1 MINNTTGT
9 IWRAINYR
17 KGQALQLQQ
26 RRARSR
32 RARERARRVHH
43 IITTSDVIPQPVFL
57 SFRTTSHTGD
67 LGRRDP
73 PLKKKPKR
81 DGPDFLVLQGGP
93 PGDVLRY
100 LTVLIRKR
108 IAAVPIAPRVPVARN
123 SPFFCDFSHW
133 AENRE
138 FCISRRSL
146 RGGGNGAVAAA
157 EGAFGVVKGARGV
170 ARSSAR
176 GETVRPGWWNWTK
189 YPTFHTGDT
198 GRRDPPLKKKTQA

>member
-1 MINNTTGT
+1 M
-9 IWRAINYR
+9 
-17 KGQALQLQQ
+17 
-26 RRARSR
+26 
-32 RARERARRVHH
+32 
-43 IITTSDVIPQPVFL
+43 
-57 SFRTTSHTGD
+57 SFRNQCFCHFAPLPT
-67 LGRRDP
+67 LGTWGGGTP
-73 PLKKKPKR
+73 PSKKKPKR
-81 DGPDFLVLQGGP
+81 DGPDFLFLQGGP

-157 EGAFGVVKGARGV
+157 EGAIGVVKGARGV

-176 GETVRPGWWNWTK
+176 GETVRPGWWNCQNTQLS
-189 YPTFHTGDT
+189 TLATQGGGT
-198 GRRDPPLKKKTQA
+198 PPSKKKTQA